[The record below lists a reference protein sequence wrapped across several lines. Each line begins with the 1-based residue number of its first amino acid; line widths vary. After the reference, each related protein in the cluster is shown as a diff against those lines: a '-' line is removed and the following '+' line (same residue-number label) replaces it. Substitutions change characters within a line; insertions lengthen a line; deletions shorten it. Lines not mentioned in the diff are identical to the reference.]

1 MDLRLTKAIQD
12 SIKEALVK
20 FEFSEK
26 HREEAEK
33 ISKLDFLTKKTY
45 PVSTDLVEYVAKHLG
60 MIYTADIKCWQLTC
74 ICVFKVFIFMN

>member
-1 MDLRLTKAIQD
+1 MDLRLTETIQN

-20 FEFSEK
+20 PEFSEK

-33 ISKLDFLTKKTY
+33 ISKLDLSSKETY

-60 MIYTADIKCWQLTC
+60 MMYAINIEY
-74 ICVFKVFIFMN
+74 

>member
-33 ISKLDFLTKKTY
+33 ISKLDFLTKETY
-45 PVSTDLVEYVAKHLG
+45 PVSTDLVEYVAKYLG
-60 MIYTADIKCWQLTC
+60 MIYTADIKCW
-74 ICVFKVFIFMN
+74 